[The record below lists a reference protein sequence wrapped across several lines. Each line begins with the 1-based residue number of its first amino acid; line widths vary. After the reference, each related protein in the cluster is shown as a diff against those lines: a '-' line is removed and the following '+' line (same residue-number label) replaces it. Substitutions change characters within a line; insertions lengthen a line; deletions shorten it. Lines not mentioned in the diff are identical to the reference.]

1 MSGIVFVEIK
11 PDQRKGRT
19 GMELLRAMMAK
30 ELPAATIGKTL
41 NFTLESVEEGK
52 AVFVGEPTEAFLN
65 PLGTVHGGWA
75 LTLIDSACGCAAHTV
90 RHSSPA
96 WASHVRHRVPAA
108 ASSERSGGRSA
119 KHARASRAPH
129 LVASSSRWSPYFH
142 AGRGGRPGLCTWA
155 IWHAWA
161 WPAPGRPLCAVFV
174 CFCFGDLQRLR
185 HISDGGAQ
193 SDNQIMNER

>member
-1 MSGIVFVEIK
+1 MSGIVFGEIK

-90 RHSSPA
+90 LPADVGYTSLETKVNFTRAIMPTTGQVRAIGRVVSRGRLVMTAEATIEDLSGRLLAHGSSTLLVLRP
-96 WASHVRHRVPAA
+96 
-108 ASSERSGGRSA
+108 EA
-119 KHARASRAPH
+119 K
-129 LVASSSRWSPYFH
+129 
-142 AGRGGRPGLCTWA
+142 G
-155 IWHAWA
+155 
-161 WPAPGRPLCAVFV
+161 
-174 CFCFGDLQRLR
+174 
-185 HISDGGAQ
+185 
-193 SDNQIMNER
+193 E